1 MSRFR
6 QSVMRRVCRAASFL
20 VQTPLSGPDGN
31 VYALAQGTLVA
42 GVASPPSMPAPGL
55 LSIIRQSAGFRN
67 GANVVRAVVAGMA
80 QTVEILEVE
89 IVRADF
95 TTARCAAD
103 ALNSTFG
110 EPIALDPPDALPG
123 RMCILK

>member
-1 MSRFR
+1 
-6 QSVMRRVCRAASFL
+6 
-20 VQTPLSGPDGN
+20 
-31 VYALAQGTLVA
+31 
-42 GVASPPSMPAPGL
+42 
-55 LSIIRQSAGFRN
+55 
-67 GANVVRAVVAGMA
+67 MA

-95 TTARCAAD
+95 TTTRCAAD
-103 ALNSTFG
+103 ALNSGFG

>member
-6 QSVMRRVCRAASFL
+6 QYVMRRVCRAASFL
-20 VQTPLSGPDGN
+20 VQTPLIGPDGN

-55 LSIIRQSAGFRN
+55 LSIIRQSVGFRN
-67 GANVVRAVVAGMA
+67 GANVVRAVVTGMA

-95 TTARCAAD
+95 TTTRCAAD
-103 ALNSTFG
+103 ALNSGFG